1 LDAQLAAS
9 QTQLSVA
16 LFNLNSNKQC
26 FYDGKCDI
34 NDNKNMNDDFVIKA
48 NFQKVFPL
56 PTVGAPPASKS
67 PSALSAQALDEVK
80 GPGVIILKSGLN
92 HKIIIHVFIVINV
105 TLAIIETLFIAV
117 KVEESNRKLGL
128 RSSQLSVQLQEATSM
143 HNAKVIMMMM
153 IVIMILMMVMMI
165 MPVQRWL

>member
-1 LDAQLAAS
+1 
-9 QTQLSVA
+9 
-16 LFNLNSNKQC
+16 
-26 FYDGKCDI
+26 
-34 NDNKNMNDDFVIKA
+34 M
-48 NFQKVFPL
+48 
-56 PTVGAPPASKS
+56 
-67 PSALSAQALDEVK
+67 DEVK
-80 GPGVIILKSGLN
+80 GPGVIILKIGLN

-105 TLAIIETLFIAV
+105 TLAIIETLFIVV

-153 IVIMILMMVMMI
+153 AVMILIMILMVMVIVMMI